1 MELILLKI
9 GNRGQLVA
17 ILQCLLLQKKNISND
32 SVDYVTS
39 KIQRYDVHTNH
50 YF

>member
-9 GNRGQLVA
+9 GTALQLVA
-17 ILQCLLLQKKNISND
+17 ILQCRLLHKKNISND
-32 SVDYVTS
+32 SVDYVMS
-39 KIQRYDVHTNH
+39 KMERYEAHKKH